1 MCCRCNQE
9 EFYSSSSSR
18 VQCQAQ
24 YIMNPNNMYTILQ
37 NVELRKSSSY
47 REAVQVRD
55 TRQFL
60 HYIHGMEY
68 MMSHVED
75 LR

>member
-47 REAVQVRD
+47 REAVQVR
-55 TRQFL
+55 TKNEEVSAA
-60 HYIHGMEY
+60 M
-68 MMSHVED
+68 
-75 LR
+75 